1 MKTSAPTNDYEALID
16 DQRSPADSIAQRRE
30 AARLEEIAQ
39 NLASLGRLVEA
50 EARERARGGE
60 TISEAS
66 AGGRGPG
73 PLAAPSREPVPPE
86 GTPGGT
92 QK

>member
-1 MKTSAPTNDYEALID
+1 MKKPPSAQTNDYEVLID

-39 NLASLGRLVEA
+39 NLASLGRLVDA
-50 EARERARGGE
+50 EARGRE
-60 TISEAS
+60 TITEA
-66 AGGRGPG
+66 
-73 PLAAPSREPVPPE
+73 VPAE

-92 QK
+92 LK